1 MIISYIEFKKGNR
14 VININLPSN
23 ITIKKFD
30 DSIYLSEKNEDF
42 IDNFFSENIDFIYA
56 IVGKNASGKT
66 SLLQDVINI
75 LEGDYDDDYIVIFEK
90 YLGKNIDFHIIS
102 NKSNIQIDGKK
113 LVNIDTSI
121 FYEDHS
127 SILLTNMVD
136 DNELYEFTKNIFN
149 LSKTYLIDEAQ
160 DLYVFFNDEMKR
172 NIDFVI
178 KYKNDINIS
187 RYMDL
192 PEELRFSLEI
202 GDLFKYMVRESF
214 IQNLIR
220 LAYKKY
226 TSTFMHQIINI
237 TSENLNKEFIEMVS
251 HNNHMD
257 YEEIANYF
265 FLNNEKFDK
274 IIEKIIEVLP
284 DIISLKK
291 KEWISINSRNSK
303 RNIDKSNKIQRS
315 YETFS
320 KDIKQDAKNNLVNNV
335 FFNRLSYNNDYQV
348 NLNQVTYFTDMLKE
362 WSILLERYS
371 DFEDKSE
378 IFENKN
384 LFFSGNSN
392 VNAVN
397 ELVNFKEEL
406 KYNWEDEITYSWRN
420 LSSGENAFLS
430 IFSRL
435 HEVKHDLKKNILLFI
450 DEGDMSFHPE
460 WQQQWVYILTNI
472 LEKTFKDYRFQ
483 IIVSTHSPF
492 ILSDL
497 PNKNILLLG
506 KSDNSD
512 THDLNLS
519 FGSNIQE
526 LLAHNFFI
534 SSGMT
539 GEFAKN
545 KINNVVNNL
554 LRNDTCADD
563 LTESKKVINMI
574 GEPLVRKKVHDLYIE
589 KMNNINN
596 LEVRMNDLQKQI
608 EELKGK
614 LGEDK

>member
-90 YLGKNIDFHIIS
+90 YLGENIDFHIIS

-320 KDIKQDAKNNLVNNV
+320 KDIKQDAKNNLVNNI

>member
-23 ITIKKFD
+23 ISIKKFD

-90 YLGKNIDFHIIS
+90 YLGENIDFHIIS

-320 KDIKQDAKNNLVNNV
+320 KDIKQDAKNNLVNNI

>member
-1 MIISYIEFKKGNR
+1 
-14 VININLPSN
+14 
-23 ITIKKFD
+23 
-30 DSIYLSEKNEDF
+30 
-42 IDNFFSENIDFIYA
+42 
-56 IVGKNASGKT
+56 
-66 SLLQDVINI
+66 
-75 LEGDYDDDYIVIFEK
+75 
-90 YLGKNIDFHIIS
+90 
-102 NKSNIQIDGKK
+102 
-113 LVNIDTSI
+113 
-121 FYEDHS
+121 
-127 SILLTNMVD
+127 
-136 DNELYEFTKNIFN
+136 
-149 LSKTYLIDEAQ
+149 
-160 DLYVFFNDEMKR
+160 MKR